1 MFAVLK
7 TGGKQYKV
15 SKDDVITVE
24 KLSAETGDLLQ
35 LNTVLMVGDKKTL
48 VGTPTVEGAAV
59 RAEVISQGRGKKV
72 ISFVKRRR
80 KHSSKRTK
88 GHRQNIT
95 VLRIKEIL
103 ASGAKKDGTP
113 IETGVSVVGLATEKN
128 KLSSTAESKKT
139 AKKGE
144 QVGATEGSLS
154 ESPSS
159 KASTRKVEKKID
171 PKGTKLVNK
180 NEDDVSNTKPFES
193 VVGKVKANS
202 KQAAASK
209 ATKDIEPGE
218 KKSKVVKD
226 SKNVEKKTKAMA
238 KTAKKP
244 VSKSST
250 TLKKDK

>member
-35 LNTVLMVGDKKTL
+35 LNTILMVGDRQTM

-59 RAEVISQGRGKKV
+59 RAEVISQGKDKKV

-113 IETGVSVVGLATEKN
+113 IETGVTVVGLATEKN
-128 KLSSTAESKKT
+128 KLSSTAKSKRT
-139 AKKGE
+139 AKKE
-144 QVGATEGSLS
+144 ERPGATDSSVS

-159 KASTRKVEKKID
+159 KASAKKVEKRIE
-171 PKGTKLVNK
+171 PKSAKFVNK
-180 NEDDVSNTKPFES
+180 NEDDLSDTKPSKS
-193 VVGKVKANS
+193 VVGKGKPNS
-202 KQAAASK
+202 KQAPVSK
-209 ATKDIEPGE
+209 VAKDIKSEE

-226 SKNVEKKTKAMA
+226 NKTAEKKTKATA
-238 KTAKKP
+238 KTSKKP